1 MAWIPAM
8 QTGDTFQTKGVA
20 FINQMITFVNDMK
33 KIPYEMRWMWDPFIS
48 YGDTYTNLDTHQT
61 GDNIQDDFGMGNL
74 HSRLNLYIGNG
85 ADFFR
90 NDLAEGAH
98 LADSLTGFYT
108 GYIDRINSYL
118 TADSLVDSS
127 QYIDTAKWTDSQA
140 SSGMLPLWRAVP
152 DTSYDSVENFGRIQG
167 SVSWSKF
174 RYPYLSKTVLNQ
186 TQALCKVIQDCVG
199 YWMWDGDFSDY
210 GVSGGYVIVRPLGTG
225 GSRMIEMTPEYRLGE
240 ANNSSGLGWDTS
252 VSCATLK
259 SEAEADWD
267 TNSWTSSGDQAEP
280 PRVYE
285 YIDNDTTA
293 GLGNPLQRRWDFK
306 NRRASYQFGIDCA
319 DTYQYPMP
327 TSNYCKTFTFSQG
340 GQDLIGIG
348 EKYTVHTGSIDTY
361 ANTTGIITTPTYMDR
376 ASAGSDTNG
385 ASCSDTVAS
394 YFQYQS
400 AVVCLWDTF
409 ADPDSGI

>member
-33 KIPYEMRWMWDPFIS
+33 KIPYELRWMWDGAVT

-61 GDNIQDDFGMGNL
+61 GDDIQDDFGMGNL
-74 HSRLNLYIGNG
+74 HSRLNLYIGSG
-85 ADFFR
+85 MDFFR
-90 NDLAEGAH
+90 TELSEGAH
-98 LADSLTGFYT
+98 LADDLTGFYQ
-108 GYIDRINSYL
+108 GYIDRINTIL
-118 TADSLVDSS
+118 AADSLVDSS
-127 QYIDTAKWTDSQA
+127 QYIDTAKWLDSQ
-140 SSGMLPLWRAVP
+140 SGSQMLPIFRDVP
-152 DTSYDSVENFGRIQG
+152 DTSYDTIENYNRIQG
-167 SVSWSKF
+167 SVSWNKS
-174 RYPYLSKTVLNQ
+174 RYPRLSKTTMNQ
-186 TQALCKVIQDCVG
+186 TQALCKVLQDCVG
-199 YWMWDGDFSDY
+199 FWMWDGDNSQY
-210 GVSGGYVIVRPLGTG
+210 GVSGGYVIQKPVN
-225 GSRMIEMTPEYRLGE
+225 SRAIEMTPEYRLGD
-240 ANNSSGLGWDTS
+240 ANNKVGLSYDTS

-293 GLGNPLQRRWDFK
+293 GTGNPLQRSWQFK
-306 NRRASYQFGIDCA
+306 NRRGSYQFGIDCA

-327 TSNYCKTFTFSQG
+327 TSDYCKTFTFSQG
-340 GQDLIGIG
+340 GQDLIDIG

-361 ANTTGIITTPTYMDR
+361 ANTTGVITTPTYMSR

-385 ASCSDTVAS
+385 ASCSDTVAE

>member
-33 KIPYEMRWMWDPFIS
+33 KIPYELQWIWDPFIS

-74 HSRLNLYIGNG
+74 HSRLNLYIGKG

-108 GYIDRINSYL
+108 GYIDRINAYL

-167 SVSWSKF
+167 SVSWPKS

-199 YWMWDGDFSDY
+199 YWMWLGDNSQY
-210 GVSGGYVIVRPLGTG
+210 GVDGGWVITKATLAGSTRLTCDSRSG
-225 GSRMIEMTPEYRLGE
+225 SS
-240 ANNSSGLGWDTS
+240 NNKRGLSYDDS
-252 VSCATLK
+252 ISCATLK
-259 SEAEADWD
+259 TEASDAWD
-267 TNSWTSSGDQAEP
+267 SDSWVLDTTSPEP
-280 PRVYE
+280 PRVWE
-285 YIDNDTTA
+285 HVDNDSSGATTFREWHF
-293 GLGNPLQRRWDFK
+293 Q
-306 NRRASYQFGIDCA
+306 NRRGSYEFGIDCA

-327 TSNYCKTFTFSQG
+327 TSDYCKTFTFSQG

-348 EKYTVHTGSIDTY
+348 EKYTVHTGSIDTH
-361 ANTTGIITTPTYMDR
+361 ANTTGLITTTTYMDR
-376 ASAGSDTNG
+376 GSAGSDTNG
-385 ASCSDTVAS
+385 ASCSDTVAT

-400 AVVCLWDTF
+400 AVCCLWDTF